1 MVNQTDLRVR
11 GATVSGRV
19 CDCALTIL
27 SVFPPP
33 LVVLHTLSTTD
44 CVIVFPL
51 LRYVLSWF
59 GENVLDVVDVTVHY
73 LFSSRM
79 WIVSI
84 YRGYVHT
91 SIVSV
96 VMNCYRGF
104 VWLVSIEKPEVYSC
118 PVSHSGSW
126 VTLPVPLRAMVVEF
140 AVLVQAVC
148 CISTKWCEYL
158 CWRGYWLVMV
168 LYQPVVQ
175 LLT

>member
-104 VWLVSIEKPEVYSC
+104 VWLVSIEKPEVCSC

-126 VTLPVPLRAMVVEF
+126 VILYVLWLSSLLSWYKQC
-140 AVLVQAVC
+140 AVLVQSGANIYAEGATGLWWYC
-148 CISTKWCEYL
+148 TNLWYN
-158 CWRGYWLVMV
+158 Y
-168 LYQPVVQ
+168 
-175 LLT
+175 